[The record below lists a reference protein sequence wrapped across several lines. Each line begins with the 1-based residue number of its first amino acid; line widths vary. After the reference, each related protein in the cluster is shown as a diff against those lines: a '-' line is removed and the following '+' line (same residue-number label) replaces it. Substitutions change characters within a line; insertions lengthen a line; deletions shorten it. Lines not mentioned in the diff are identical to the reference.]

1 MKMLL
6 VERYA
11 DSLCFA
17 PDDVAGHAQA
27 VGGEHQGKMFGNTYG
42 AGHIKRGPVDGQV
55 ANHAIDRP
63 AAKLDCSGLQDAVSG
78 DSPVFVHL
86 AKIGQNPNELIKRW
100 TKIDNSGG
108 IGTPETMFARV
119 GKLLA
124 LPFRGV
130 VFCLGQLGDVERGVA
145 EPRFRLFTLF

>member
-86 AKIGQNPNELIKRW
+86 AKIGQNPNELIKKW
-100 TKIDNSGG
+100 TKIDNQGG
-108 IGTPETMFARV
+108 IGTPETMFAQQV
-119 GKLLA
+119 GWAALA
-124 LPFRGV
+124 RSS
-130 VFCLGQLGDVERGVA
+130 
-145 EPRFRLFTLF
+145 